1 MSEWKK
7 KRFWKTVAVEETPD
21 GFEIRLDDRAVKTPS
36 KAALYMPTRKLADA
50 VAEEWEAQ
58 VENIK
63 PETMPLTRAANSAI
77 DKIMPQHVEVADL
90 IADYGGTD
98 LLCYRAASPAELVAR
113 QAEAWDPLL
122 QWCEDELGV
131 TLNTTAG
138 VVYVAQPKTSIR
150 TLNTLVHAMNPFQL
164 AGFHDLVSISGS
176 LIIGLAVTKKFL
188 PVDELWFRA
197 RIDESW
203 QEEQWGKDEEA
214 SETAELKRLS
224 FQNAAKF
231 HFLSSDRNYL

>member
-7 KRFWKTVAVEETPD
+7 KRFWKTVSVAETPD
-21 GFEIRLDDRAVKTPS
+21 GFEIRLDNRSVKTPS
-36 KAALYMPTRKLADA
+36 KANLCMPTRMLAEA

-58 VENIK
+58 VENIQ

-77 DKIMPQHVEVADL
+77 DKIMPQQAEVAAL

-98 LLCYRAASPAELVAR
+98 LLCYRAAAPVELVAR
-113 QAEAWDPLL
+113 QAEAWDPVLK
-122 QWCEDELGV
+122 WSEEELGV
-131 TLNTTAG
+131 ALKTTTGIVYVPQPEKSIHTLNG
-138 VVYVAQPKTSIR
+138 
-150 TLNTLVHAMNPFQL
+150 LVHAMTPFQL
-164 AGFHDLVSISGS
+164 AGFHDLVSITGS
-176 LIIGLAVTKKFL
+176 LIVGLAVSKKFL
-188 PVDELWFRA
+188 SVDELWFRA

-203 QEEQWGKDEEA
+203 QEEQWGKDDEA

-224 FQNAAKF
+224 FHNAAKF